1 MKTEAT
7 LKRVI
12 YVLGAAALLFGLW
25 GFYLRF
31 FVGERMVNYG
41 SYVVWGLW
49 VAMYLF
55 YGGISTGSMMIASLD
70 YLFGIRLFK
79 GIGKTALWA
88 AVVTMPAAL
97 VTIGM
102 DLGHMERVWKVF
114 LQPNLLS
121 VMAQLVWGYSI
132 FMVVLLA
139 ALWLIIRLERGKQDA
154 RPGLRFVMAVGLFLS
169 IFLSGGVGAL
179 LGVNASREAW
189 HTAMLPAQFP
199 VFSLLS
205 GCALMLV
212 LLGWFAPADEKRNSQ
227 LRALSIGLLI
237 LLLIK
242 TYYLWV
248 DYSQALYAGTPVA
261 TEAVE
266 QVLFGRW
273 GWAFW
278 LLQLGL
284 GMVFPIA
291 FLLYKRFQQNPLW
304 SGVVG
309 VAVLVGIAVA
319 RANIIFPMLSIPE
332 LEGLATAFT
341 GPHLTF
347 DYYPS
352 LMEWSVTLGVTGGA
366 ALAWL
371 LGMDY
376 LPFLKTQSKEVAQ

>member
-31 FVGERMVNYG
+31 FVGEREVNYG

-55 YGGISTGSMMIASLD
+55 YGGISTGSMMIASFD

-79 GIGKTALWA
+79 GVGKTALWA

-97 VTIGM
+97 VTIAM
-102 DLGHMERVWKVF
+102 DLGHMERIWKVF
-114 LQPNLLS
+114 LQPNFLS

-139 ALWLIIRLERGKQDA
+139 SLWLVIRMESGKNDA
-154 RPGLRFVMAVGLFLS
+154 RPWLRFVMAVGLFLA

-212 LLGWFAPADEKRNSQ
+212 LLGWFAPPEEKRNQQ

-237 LLLIK
+237 LLLVK

-261 TEAVE
+261 SEAVE

-291 FLLYKRFQQNPLW
+291 FLLYKRFQQNPVW

-341 GPHLTF
+341 GPHLTY

-352 LMEWSVTLGVTGGA
+352 LMEWAVTLGVTGGA

-376 LPFLKTQSKEVAQ
+376 LPFFKTRTQEVNQ

>member
-1 MKTEAT
+1 MKSETRI
-7 LKRVI
+7 KKMI
-12 YVLGAAALLFGLW
+12 YLLGAVAFAFGLW

-55 YGGISTGSMMIASLD
+55 YGGISTGSMMIASLE

-79 GIGKTALWA
+79 GSGKIALWA

-97 VTIGM
+97 VTIAM
-102 DLGHMERVWKVF
+102 DLGHLERIWKVF
-114 LQPNLLS
+114 FQPNLFS

-139 ALWLIIRLERGKQDA
+139 GLWLVIRMESGKQDA
-154 RPGLRFVMAVGLFLS
+154 RPWLRFVMGVGLFLS

-205 GCALMLV
+205 GCALMLI
-212 LLGWFAPADEKRNSQ
+212 LLGWFMPADEKRSQQ
-227 LRALSIGLLI
+227 LRILSIGLLI
-237 LLLIK
+237 LLLVK

-261 TEAVE
+261 SEAVSL
-266 QVLFGRW
+266 VLFGRF

-291 FLLYKRFQQNPLW
+291 FLLVKRFRQSPFW

-332 LEGLATAFT
+332 LEGLAQAFT
-341 GPHLTF
+341 GPHLNY

-352 LMEWSVTLGVTGGA
+352 LMEWAVTLGVTGGA

-371 LGMDY
+371 LGMDF
-376 LPFLKTQSKEVAQ
+376 LPFIKSKSQEVAQ

>member
-1 MKTEAT
+1 MQSK
-7 LKRVI
+7 LSVKKVVYGLGVI
-12 YVLGAAALLFGLW
+12 ALLLGLW

-31 FVGERMVNYG
+31 VVGERMVNYG

-70 YLFGIRLFK
+70 YLFNIRLFK
-79 GIGKTALWA
+79 GIGKIALWA

-97 VTIGM
+97 VTIAM

-139 ALWLIIRLERGKQDA
+139 ALWLVVRMESGKLDA
-154 RPGLRFVMAVGLFLS
+154 RPWLRFVMGVGVFLS
-169 IFLSGGVGAL
+169 VFLSGGVGAL

-199 VFSLLS
+199 IFSLLS
-205 GCALMLV
+205 GCALMLT
-212 LLGWFAPADEKRNSQ
+212 LLGWFAPDDEKRPQQ

-237 LLLIK
+237 LLLVK

-261 TEAVE
+261 SAAVSL
-266 QVLFGRW
+266 VLFGRF

-278 LLQLGL
+278 LLQLGV
-284 GMVFPIA
+284 GMVFPII
-291 FLLYKRFQQNPLW
+291 FLLSHRFQQPPFW

-309 VAVLVGIAVA
+309 VAVLLGIAVA

-332 LEGLATAFT
+332 LEGLAHAFT
-341 GPHLTF
+341 GPHLNY

-352 LMEWSVTLGVTGGA
+352 LMEWAVTLGVTGGA
-366 ALAWL
+366 TLAWL
-371 LGMDY
+371 MGVDY
-376 LPFLKTQSKEVAQ
+376 LPFLKFKSQEVAQ

>member
-1 MKTEAT
+1 MKSAPMI
-7 LKRVI
+7 KKWI
-12 YVLGAAALLFGLW
+12 YGLGAAALAFGLW

-114 LQPNLLS
+114 LQPNFLS

-154 RPGLRFVMAVGLFLS
+154 RPWLRFVMAVGLFLS

-237 LLLIK
+237 LLLVK

-278 LLQLGL
+278 LLQMGL

>member
-1 MKTEAT
+1 MKSAPMI
-7 LKRVI
+7 KKWI
-12 YVLGAAALLFGLW
+12 YGLGAAALAFGLW

-154 RPGLRFVMAVGLFLS
+154 RPWLRFVMAVGLFLS

-212 LLGWFAPADEKRNSQ
+212 LLGWFAPPDEKRNSQ

-237 LLLIK
+237 LLLVK

>member
-7 LKRVI
+7 LKKVI
-12 YVLGAAALLFGLW
+12 YGLGAAALAFGLW

-31 FVGERMVNYG
+31 FVGDREVNYG

-55 YGGISTGSMMIASLD
+55 YGGISTGSMMIASFD

-102 DLGHMERVWKVF
+102 DLGHMERIWKVF

-139 ALWLIIRLERGKQDA
+139 ALWLIIRLESGKQDA
-154 RPGLRFVMAVGLFLS
+154 RPWLRFVMAVGLFLS

-212 LLGWFAPADEKRNSQ
+212 LLGWFAPADEKRNQQ

-237 LLLIK
+237 LLLVK

-261 TEAVE
+261 AEAVE
-266 QVLFGRW
+266 LVLFGRW

-291 FLLYKRFQQNPLW
+291 FLIYKRFQQNPLW

-332 LEGLATAFT
+332 LEGLAHAFT
-341 GPHLTF
+341 GPHLTY

-376 LPFLKTQSKEVAQ
+376 LPFFKNRTQEVNQ